1 MLFQTRYN
9 HQKSIPEVNLGKR
22 LVEKAGYIPAKDRI
36 ENMILAGQ
44 RLIEHRM
51 SMYDFESNKELDE
64 SYYDPTR
71 SKNFDMADAFQMQ
84 QNVENNIKQK
94 ELLKASQTAPE
105 PSGEVL
111 APPPGYKLVPE
122 NNPPE

>member
-1 MLFQTRYN
+1 MQFQTRYT
-9 HQKSIPEVNLGKR
+9 HQKTIPEANIGKR
-22 LVEKAGYIPAKDRI
+22 LIEKAGYIPAKDRI

-51 SMYDFESNKELDE
+51 SMYDFDSNKEFDE

-71 SKNFDMADAFQMQ
+71 SKNFDMADAFQMK

-94 ELLKASQTAPE
+94 ELLKASQTVAEPPDEVLKQSEAPE
-105 PSGEVL
+105 
-111 APPPGYKLVPE
+111 
-122 NNPPE
+122 

>member
-1 MLFQTRYN
+1 MIFQTHHT
-9 HQKSIPEVNLGKR
+9 HQKTVPEANLGKR

-51 SMYDFESNKELDE
+51 SMYDFDSNKEFDE

-71 SKNFDMADAFQMQ
+71 SKNFDIADAFQLSL
-84 QNVENNIKQK
+84 NAENNLKQR
-94 ELLKASQTAPE
+94 ELLKASQTALE
-105 PSGEVL
+105 PPNEVSKQSE
-111 APPPGYKLVPE
+111 ASE
-122 NNPPE
+122 

>member
-1 MLFQTRYN
+1 MIFQTHYT
-9 HQKSIPEVNLGKR
+9 HTKSPGETNLGKR

-51 SMYDFESNKELDE
+51 SMYDFDSNKELDE
-64 SYYDPTR
+64 SFYDPTR

-94 ELLKASQTAPE
+94 QLLKASQTAQQPQN
-105 PSGEVL
+105 EVL
-111 APPPGYKLVPE
+111 KESETPE
-122 NNPPE
+122 

>member
-1 MLFQTRYN
+1 MIFQTRYT
-9 HQKSIPEVNLGKR
+9 HEKSFPEVNIGKR

-51 SMYDFESNKELDE
+51 SMYDFDSNKELDE

-71 SKNFDMADAFQMQ
+71 SKNFDLADAFQLS
-84 QNVENNIKQK
+84 QNAENNLKQR

-105 PSGEVL
+105 PPNEVSKQSE
-111 APPPGYKLVPE
+111 ASE
-122 NNPPE
+122 

>member
-1 MLFQTRYN
+1 MIFQTRYT
-9 HQKSIPEVNLGKR
+9 HEKSFPETNLGKR

-51 SMYDFESNKELDE
+51 SMYDFDSNKELDE

-84 QNVENNIKQK
+84 QNVENNLKQR

-105 PSGEVL
+105 PPEEVL
-111 APPPGYKLVPE
+111 KQSETPE
-122 NNPPE
+122 